1 MLHRLLAT
9 AIVLAVGSAHAQS
22 PAATH
27 WPTRAVRIVVPFAA
41 GSFTD
46 IAARALGKELA
57 QQTGQLFVVD
67 NRTGAGGTIANDQV
81 AKATDDHTL
90 LFTDGS
96 FSVSSALYKKLP
108 YLPARDLL
116 ALAQVGESPAV
127 LVARTGLPAKDL
139 KAVVALARQDP
150 SALSFGSGGQ
160 GSSGHLAMAEWLQQA
175 GVEMVHVPYKG
186 VAAAMVDVMGQRID
200 ISIGSFG
207 STQALVKD
215 GRVHALALSGA
226 KRHPL
231 MPQVPTFAEAGFP
244 NYKVTYWFGLMA
256 PASMPAHMRDAAL
269 SHVRQAIGAQGLG
282 EIFERSG
289 VALAYVD
296 TASFTQRIAG
306 EVASW
311 QRLIDKMG
319 IKPE

>member
-1 MLHRLLAT
+1 MLQRFLAT
-9 AIVLAVGSAHAQS
+9 AIALAAGSAQAQS
-22 PAATH
+22 PTATH
-27 WPTRAVRIVVPFAA
+27 WPTKTVRIVVPFAA

-57 QQTGQLFVVD
+57 QQTGQSFVID
-67 NRTGAGGTIANDQV
+67 NRTGAGGTIANDLV
-81 AKATDDHTL
+81 AKATDNHTL

-108 YLPARDLL
+108 YVPARDLL

-160 GSSGHLAMAEWLQQA
+160 GSSGHLAVAEWLQQA

-186 VAAAMVDVMGQRID
+186 VAAAMADVMGQRID
-200 ISIGSFG
+200 ISIGSVG
-207 STQALVKD
+207 STQALIKD
-215 GRVHALALSGA
+215 GRVQALAHSGTQ
-226 KRHPL
+226 RHPL
-231 MPQVPTFAEAGFP
+231 MPQVPTFSEAGFP
-244 NYKVTYWFGLMA
+244 NYKVTYWFGLMV
-256 PASMPAHMRDAAL
+256 PASMPAEMRNA
-269 SHVRQAIGAQGLG
+269 VRSQVQQASNARGLG

-289 VALAYVD
+289 VSLTFLD
-296 TASFTQRIAG
+296 TASFTERIAG
-306 EVASW
+306 EVVAW